1 MKKKIL
7 VIQGSDINKINYKTD
22 TSVFLGLEAQRRKF
36 DIFYYEPKHLSFK
49 NGYIFAECF
58 KIKIINKKDKTS
70 IQKMKKINLNLS
82 KIQILLIRNEPPFN
96 QQYLNTTYLLE
107 QISNKVKI
115 LNSPKGIRDVQEKLF
130 SLKFV
135 KFMPPT
141 LVSENLYEIKAFFSR
156 YKQIVVK
163 PIEGYSGN
171 DVKLIKK
178 FSKNKINRYLKK
190 YNHVIFQK
198 YISKISKGDKRVFII
213 NGRVKGAISRVPKK
227 GSILSNMSKGAYARI
242 ININLNELKIS
253 KLIAKELKKNN
264 IYFAGIDFINGKL
277 IGDINVTSPTGLKTF
292 YDLTGINLAKYFFD
306 NI

>member
-7 VIQGSDINKINYKTD
+7 AIQGSDINKINYKTD

-36 DIFYYEPKHLSFK
+36 DIFYYEPKHLGFK
-49 NGYIFAECF
+49 NGQLFAECF
-58 KIKIINKKDKTS
+58 KIKIINKKDKTF
-70 IQKMKKINLNLS
+70 IQKIKKINLNLS

-107 QISNKVKI
+107 LISNKVKI
-115 LNSPKGIRDVQEKLF
+115 LNSPNGIRDVQEKLF

-198 YISKISKGDKRVFII
+198 
-213 NGRVKGAISRVPKK
+213 
-227 GSILSNMSKGAYARI
+227 
-242 ININLNELKIS
+242 
-253 KLIAKELKKNN
+253 
-264 IYFAGIDFINGKL
+264 
-277 IGDINVTSPTGLKTF
+277 
-292 YDLTGINLAKYFFD
+292 
-306 NI
+306 

>member
-36 DIFYYEPKHLSFK
+36 DIFYYEPKHLGFK
-49 NGYIFAECF
+49 NGHIFAECF
-58 KIKIINKKDKTS
+58 RIKIINKKDKTI
-70 IQKMKKINLNLS
+70 IQKIKKLNLNLS
-82 KIQILLIRNEPPFN
+82 QIQILLIRNEPPFN

-141 LVSENLYEIKAFFSR
+141 LVSENLYEIKDFFSR

-163 PIEGYSGN
+163 PIEG
-171 DVKLIKK
+171 
-178 FSKNKINRYLKK
+178 
-190 YNHVIFQK
+190 
-198 YISKISKGDKRVFII
+198 
-213 NGRVKGAISRVPKK
+213 
-227 GSILSNMSKGAYARI
+227 
-242 ININLNELKIS
+242 
-253 KLIAKELKKNN
+253 
-264 IYFAGIDFINGKL
+264 
-277 IGDINVTSPTGLKTF
+277 
-292 YDLTGINLAKYFFD
+292 
-306 NI
+306 